1 MAEYKNLTS
10 SEEKI
15 LDAMLK
21 NGGLTAAQEAELL
34 EAAIAVEQ
42 ERLSG
47 AIKNG
52 NFAESLINKIKD
64 STLLSDDQKSQL
76 LNFAAEAEK
85 EEMEL
90 RAQNSQNA
98 DMAPTE
104 PQGSDDTSGDNA
116 SDDTSADTGSE
127 SAADNVVTNDAPA
140 NDTPAA
146 PKIKNLERMEPS
158 ELLALRKDLNT
169 KTTDKAVAQNIE
181 LENHVVGQAKKY
193 NEDKAILT
201 AMEEVYALQE
211 LLSSVREN
219 PQGKIAKD
227 NTKIL
232 DDAIAKSTEEIN
244 NFEEEYGI
252 ADNILQTPEVVAKN
266 ITDLDNL
273 PSDDALFELDIKPEK
288 LQSPTAYQDVVAI
301 LQAVEQS
308 KKIPEIPVL
317 AGALQCKELNTE
329 QKNKLL
335 DYAYQ
340 QVGQASKLEQKNF
353 KNFEFLLDALKEY
366 PKPEAK
372 RVIGS
377 KSKMLAKAREQYQQQ
392 APLKHKEFQDVYN
405 VIKSLEV
412 KGPLKTFGRKTIA
425 QTGKDSDIAVFMSQV
440 RNQTEMYLANTQKEI
455 KPEVFR
461 QEYADRLAKGL
472 TEVVYG
478 DRVSKGQ
485 VAQKDFEKMFDNLAQ
500 AAGKKQTIKVNQDS
514 LIGWQAA
521 KTTRAESA
529 VNKLSQKKGF
539 KEVAKTFGNKLKN
552 LDASLTKKYGALYN
566 IAKGALKSGGW
577 GMAYAAAGAT
587 LGPAGIAA
595 VATASFANQAYKF
608 SKDFKKARQ
617 EAIKEGKKPD
627 SLFQYMKKNK
637 MKTAGILLSGAS
649 AAIGIGGLGD
659 VVAVQV
665 AKSSAGISLAAAG
678 AFKQASDAYNKTK
691 GTKGQKAWAAT
702 KAFAISGASFAAGML
717 AGKSAG
723 EWAGEHL
730 ASHSPDASLPNS
742 PLQSNVQQPTNP
754 LENPFEIQ
762 GRDNVTIPLRPEDQ
776 MTNDVPTPSAENSAQ
791 TVQHEAPTAEN
802 QTIVRQDMEPLQKNP
817 DINVSAEVQ
826 NRTGGIFI
834 DDNSGQEIFLDS
846 QELTNLGEGIRHW
859 ENIQEIHYNS
869 ETHDLMYKLQDD
881 NGNLISITMNGQ
893 GEITALN
900 TGTTEYSQ
908 AQLDFV
914 NNNAEKLGFSYYKEQ
929 YSGLSAVMEKVGE
942 SDVKVGPGQTLDD
955 VLQSPTQET
964 SVENAAKA
972 YEDRLD
978 AMAKARQDQFEAA
991 AQNREN
997 RFNAAA
1003 QNREAQFEAAEQNR
1017 AAAAQT
1023 YENKLDAMAENREAQ
1038 FNAAAQNREDQ
1049 FEAAAQNREA
1059 QFNAA
1064 EQNRE
1069 AQFNA
1074 AAQNREA
1081 AAQTQ
1086 EPVINQ
1092 GHPQE
1097 TQNIS
1102 EDLGRAAANAYI
1114 DEMQLSQANADLAMF
1129 ANENGTY
1136 SYGLGE
1142 SPDMNTA
1149 MEMHNAEARNAI
1161 SAYNSLQDLEA
1172 KGDAL
1177 TPEEITAKADLQATL
1192 DGYAERGLTFDD
1204 DGKPVFATDLLKAE
1218 AVERIHN
1225 DYVAEMENGLDL
1237 KDVDVQKMNNG
1248 DVKIAG
1254 EIDGQQV
1261 DGRMGEDGNFKNLTI
1276 NGEKVTGEELKQF
1289 NEDMKYKNEALNNI
1303 VRDEAKLEAKLNE
1316 TEAQRNAPLGEKTVQ
1331 EPQSQ
1336 EAPAKEAEAP
1346 VKDQPAQEAPAKEA
1360 EAPAKEQPAQEA
1372 PAKEAE
1378 APAQN
1383 REATAQTQETVINQ
1397 GHPQETQNISE
1408 DLGRAA
1414 ANAYIDEMQLSQANA
1429 DLAMFAN
1436 ENGTYSYGLGE
1447 SPDMNTAMEM
1457 HNAEARN
1464 AISAYNSLQDLEAK
1478 GDALTPE
1485 EITAKADLQATLDGY
1500 AERGLTFDDDG
1511 KPVFATDLLKAEAVE
1526 RIHNDYVA
1534 EMENGLDLKDVD
1546 VQKMN
1551 NGDVKIAGEIDGQQV
1566 DGRMGEDGNFKNLT
1580 INGEK
1585 VTGEELKQFN
1595 EDMKY
1600 KNEALNNIVRD
1611 EAKLE
1616 AKLNETEAQRN
1627 APLGEK
1633 TVQEP
1638 QSQEAPAKEAEAP
1651 VKDQPAQEA
1660 PAKEAEAPVKDQP
1673 AQEFASGQVYST
1685 QDRVAWQIGEKG
1697 EIEVTQAASRDVQL
1711 EASKLTP
1718 QVVQQPDGSY
1728 KCGYFSS
1735 PDPQVAQ
1742 GMQQHAMEVTL
1753 NKESVAAEF
1762 RQMQAEG
1769 KPLPDGAD
1777 KFLAD
1782 HEAGLKTLGLERDDN
1797 GNLVRADNKA
1807 DNHTRSDAEKISELR
1822 GTAKHSHSSHSGHE
1836 TSRVKADNTQ
1846 GFMPKSNGGRE

>member
-34 EAAIAVEQ
+34 EAAIAVER

-98 DMAPTE
+98 DTAPTGSEGGDDTAPTE
-104 PQGSDDTSGDNA
+104 PQDNADTSGDNA

-193 NEDKAILT
+193 NDNKAILT

-211 LLSSVREN
+211 LLGSVKEN

-288 LQSPTAYQDVVAI
+288 LQSPTVYQDVTAI
-301 LQAVEQS
+301 LQAAEQS
-308 KKIPEIPVL
+308 KKTPEIPVL
-317 AGALQCKELNTE
+317 AGALQCKELNEE

-485 VAQKDFEKMFDNLAQ
+485 VVQKDFEKMFDTLAQ

-521 KTTRAESA
+521 KTTRTESA

-595 VATASFANQAYKF
+595 VATASFANQSYKF
-608 SKDFKKARQ
+608 IKDFKKARQ
-617 EAIKEGKKPD
+617 AAIKEGKKPD

-730 ASHSPDASLPNS
+730 ASHSPDVSLPNS

-802 QTIVRQDMEPLQKNP
+802 QTIVRQDMEPIQRNY
-817 DINVSAEVQ
+817 DIRGSVETQ
-826 NRTGGIFI
+826 DNRAGIFV

-955 VLQSPTQET
+955 VLRSPTQET

-991 AQNREN
+991 AQNREDQ
-997 RFNAAA
+997 FEAAA
-1003 QNREAQFEAAEQNR
+1003 QNREAQFNAAAQNR
-1017 AAAAQT
+1017 EAAAQT

-1059 QFNAA
+1059 QFEATA
-1064 EQNRE
+1064 QNRE
-1069 AQFNA
+1069 AQFEA

-1086 EPVINQ
+1086 ETVINQ

-1102 EDLGRAAANAYI
+1102 EDLGRTAANAYI
-1114 DEMQLSQANADLAMF
+1114 DEVQLSQANADLAMF

-1261 DGRMGEDGNFKNLTI
+1261 EGRMGEDGNFKNLTI

-1289 NEDMKYKNEALNNI
+1289 NEDMKYKNEALHNI
-1303 VRDEAKLEAKLNE
+1303 VTDDAKLEAKLNE
-1316 TEAQRNAPLGEKTVQ
+1316 TEEQRNAPLGEKEVETPAKEAEAPAKDQPAQ
-1331 EPQSQ
+1331 EAPAKEAEAPVKDQPAK

-1360 EAPAKEQPAQEA
+1360 

-1378 APAQN
+1378 APA
-1383 REATAQTQETVINQ
+1383 
-1397 GHPQETQNISE
+1397 
-1408 DLGRAA
+1408 
-1414 ANAYIDEMQLSQANA
+1414 
-1429 DLAMFAN
+1429 
-1436 ENGTYSYGLGE
+1436 
-1447 SPDMNTAMEM
+1447 
-1457 HNAEARN
+1457 
-1464 AISAYNSLQDLEAK
+1464 
-1478 GDALTPE
+1478 
-1485 EITAKADLQATLDGY
+1485 
-1500 AERGLTFDDDG
+1500 
-1511 KPVFATDLLKAEAVE
+1511 
-1526 RIHNDYVA
+1526 
-1534 EMENGLDLKDVD
+1534 
-1546 VQKMN
+1546 
-1551 NGDVKIAGEIDGQQV
+1551 
-1566 DGRMGEDGNFKNLT
+1566 
-1580 INGEK
+1580 
-1585 VTGEELKQFN
+1585 
-1595 EDMKY
+1595 
-1600 KNEALNNIVRD
+1600 
-1611 EAKLE
+1611 
-1616 AKLNETEAQRN
+1616 
-1627 APLGEK
+1627 
-1633 TVQEP
+1633 
-1638 QSQEAPAKEAEAP
+1638 KE
-1651 VKDQPAQEA
+1651 
-1660 PAKEAEAPVKDQP
+1660 QP

-1769 KPLPDGAD
+1769 KPLPEGAD

>member
-1 MAEYKNLTS
+1 MAEYKSLTS

-98 DMAPTE
+98 DTAPTE

-116 SDDTSADTGSE
+116 SDDTSGDNPSSDTGESSGE
-127 SAADNVVTNDAPA
+127 SAADNVVTNNAPA

-301 LQAVEQS
+301 LQSAEQS
-308 KKIPEIPVL
+308 KKTPEIPVL

-425 QTGKDSDIAVFMSQV
+425 QTGKDSDIAVFMSRV

-514 LIGWQAA
+514 LIGWQTA

-665 AKSSAGISLAAAG
+665 AKSTAGIFLAAAG
-678 AFKQASDAYNKTK
+678 AYTQAYDAYNQTK

-702 KAFAISGASFAAGML
+702 KAFAISGVSFAAGML

-730 ASHSPDASLPNS
+730 TSHSPDGSLPKS
-742 PLQSNVQQPTNP
+742 PLASNIDNQNGDYFQDSP
-754 LENPFEIQ
+754 ENAFGIQ

-776 MTNDVPTPSAENSAQ
+776 MTNDVPTPTADNSAQ
-791 TVQHEAPTAEN
+791 TVQHEAPTTEN

-859 ENIQEIHYNS
+859 ENIQEVHYNS

-955 VLQSPTQET
+955 VLKSQTQET

-972 YEDRLD
+972 YDDRLD

-991 AQNREN
+991 AQNREDQ
-997 RFNAAA
+997 FEAAA

-1017 AAAAQT
+1017 EAAAQT
-1023 YENKLDAMAENREAQ
+1023 YENKLDAMAENREAQFNAAAQNREDQ

-1069 AQFNA
+1069 A
-1074 AAQNREA
+1074 

-1086 EPVINQ
+1086 ETVINQ

-1102 EDLGRAAANAYI
+1102 EDLGRTAANAYI
-1114 DEMQLSQANADLAMF
+1114 DEAQLSQVNADLAIF

-1261 DGRMGEDGNFKNLTI
+1261 EGRMGEDGNFKNLTI
-1276 NGEKVTGEELKQF
+1276 NGEKVTGDELKQF
-1289 NEDMKYKNEALNNI
+1289 NEEMKYKNEALNNI

-1316 TEAQRNAPLGEKTVQ
+1316 TEEQRNAPLGEKEVETPAKEAEAPAKEAEAPAKEQ
-1331 EPQSQ
+1331 PAQ

-1372 PAKEAE
+1372 PAKEA
-1378 APAQN
+1378 
-1383 REATAQTQETVINQ
+1383 
-1397 GHPQETQNISE
+1397 
-1408 DLGRAA
+1408 
-1414 ANAYIDEMQLSQANA
+1414 
-1429 DLAMFAN
+1429 
-1436 ENGTYSYGLGE
+1436 
-1447 SPDMNTAMEM
+1447 
-1457 HNAEARN
+1457 
-1464 AISAYNSLQDLEAK
+1464 
-1478 GDALTPE
+1478 
-1485 EITAKADLQATLDGY
+1485 
-1500 AERGLTFDDDG
+1500 
-1511 KPVFATDLLKAEAVE
+1511 
-1526 RIHNDYVA
+1526 
-1534 EMENGLDLKDVD
+1534 
-1546 VQKMN
+1546 
-1551 NGDVKIAGEIDGQQV
+1551 
-1566 DGRMGEDGNFKNLT
+1566 
-1580 INGEK
+1580 
-1585 VTGEELKQFN
+1585 
-1595 EDMKY
+1595 
-1600 KNEALNNIVRD
+1600 
-1611 EAKLE
+1611 
-1616 AKLNETEAQRN
+1616 
-1627 APLGEK
+1627 
-1633 TVQEP
+1633 
-1638 QSQEAPAKEAEAP
+1638 PAKEAEAP
-1651 VKDQPAQEA
+1651 
-1660 PAKEAEAPVKDQP
+1660 AKEQP

>member
-1 MAEYKNLTS
+1 MAEYKSLTS

-116 SDDTSADTGSE
+116 SDDTSGDNPSSDTGESSGE

-288 LQSPTAYQDVVAI
+288 LQSPTAYQDVVTI
-301 LQAVEQS
+301 LQAAEQS

-730 ASHSPDASLPNS
+730 ASHSPDAYLPNS
-742 PLQSNVQQPTNP
+742 PLANNIDNQNGGYFQNP
-754 LENPFEIQ
+754 PENAFGIQ

-802 QTIVRQDMEPLQKNP
+802 QTIVRQDMESIQINH
-817 DINVSAEVQ
+817 DIRGSVETQ
-826 NRTGGIFI
+826 DNRAGIFV

-1017 AAAAQT
+1017 EAAAQT

-1064 EQNRE
+1064 
-1069 AQFNA
+1069 
-1074 AAQNREA
+1074 AQNREA

-1086 EPVINQ
+1086 ETVINQ

-1097 TQNIS
+1097 TQNMS

-1261 DGRMGEDGNFKNLTI
+1261 EGRMGEDGNFKNLTI

-1289 NEDMKYKNEALNNI
+1289 NEDMKYKNEALHNI
-1303 VRDEAKLEAKLNE
+1303 VTDDAKLEAKLNE
-1316 TEAQRNAPLGEKTVQ
+1316 TDAQRSAPLGEKTVQ

-1346 VKDQPAQEAPAKEA
+1346 VKEQPAQEAPAKEAPAKEA
-1360 EAPAKEQPAQEA
+1360 EAPAKE
-1372 PAKEAE
+1372 
-1378 APAQN
+1378 
-1383 REATAQTQETVINQ
+1383 
-1397 GHPQETQNISE
+1397 
-1408 DLGRAA
+1408 
-1414 ANAYIDEMQLSQANA
+1414 
-1429 DLAMFAN
+1429 
-1436 ENGTYSYGLGE
+1436 
-1447 SPDMNTAMEM
+1447 
-1457 HNAEARN
+1457 
-1464 AISAYNSLQDLEAK
+1464 
-1478 GDALTPE
+1478 
-1485 EITAKADLQATLDGY
+1485 
-1500 AERGLTFDDDG
+1500 
-1511 KPVFATDLLKAEAVE
+1511 
-1526 RIHNDYVA
+1526 
-1534 EMENGLDLKDVD
+1534 
-1546 VQKMN
+1546 
-1551 NGDVKIAGEIDGQQV
+1551 
-1566 DGRMGEDGNFKNLT
+1566 
-1580 INGEK
+1580 
-1585 VTGEELKQFN
+1585 
-1595 EDMKY
+1595 
-1600 KNEALNNIVRD
+1600 
-1611 EAKLE
+1611 
-1616 AKLNETEAQRN
+1616 
-1627 APLGEK
+1627 
-1633 TVQEP
+1633 
-1638 QSQEAPAKEAEAP
+1638 
-1651 VKDQPAQEA
+1651 
-1660 PAKEAEAPVKDQP
+1660 QP

-1769 KPLPDGAD
+1769 KPLPEGAD

-1836 TSRVKADNTQ
+1836 TPRVKTDNTQ